1 MHHATSTSGKSDV
14 KSAVNF
20 LFAQVHQL
28 QAENML
34 PILPSRK
41 LGLPTEI
48 RRRLLFLAVAAL
60 NILPSAH
67 IRRGEEEG
75 GRRYKARDSSAHIR
89 THTCCRRGGGGG
101 SSVEVYKGKR
111 GALLFRRRRRT
122 ITSAAEEA
130 DDRTKRFV
138 NGGSSLLLLRRGRG
152 EAAIGNRC
160 SLPPCS
166 TQPFLPPLRQREMK
180 VGQQQGVK

>member
-1 MHHATSTSGKSDV
+1 MTTVQFFQTKTEKNNFVVRREEVSDSEKNTFHEQSAAFQIGWWPAWFLHHAISTSGKSDV

-20 LFAQVHQL
+20 LYAQVHQL

-34 PILPSRK
+34 PIPRSRK

-75 GRRYKARDSSAHIR
+75 G
-89 THTCCRRGGGGG
+89 
-101 SSVEVYKGKR
+101 
-111 GALLFRRRRRT
+111 
-122 ITSAAEEA
+122 EA
-130 DDRTKRFV
+130 
-138 NGGSSLLLLRRGRG
+138 
-152 EAAIGNRC
+152 I
-160 SLPPCS
+160 
-166 TQPFLPPLRQREMK
+166 
-180 VGQQQGVK
+180 